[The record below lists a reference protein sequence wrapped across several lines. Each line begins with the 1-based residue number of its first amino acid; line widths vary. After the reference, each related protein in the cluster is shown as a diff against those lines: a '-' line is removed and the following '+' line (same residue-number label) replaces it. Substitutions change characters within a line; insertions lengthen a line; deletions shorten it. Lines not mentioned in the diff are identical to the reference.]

1 MLCQGYL
8 QVYEESVS
16 GDACGCKGCYWYLMG
31 LFDSRGG
38 SYGDW
43 SSSQIFLELMVIDIL
58 CNSLLISTETR
69 PELWLTQG
77 KLFASNNAMEATAF
91 ATSLGIHGN
100 NFLHTPTKR
109 SSQDT
114 PCLFL

>member
-1 MLCQGYL
+1 
-8 QVYEESVS
+8 
-16 GDACGCKGCYWYLMG
+16 MG

-109 SSQDT
+109 KVELVALPRGNHFGQET
-114 PCLFL
+114 EAVP